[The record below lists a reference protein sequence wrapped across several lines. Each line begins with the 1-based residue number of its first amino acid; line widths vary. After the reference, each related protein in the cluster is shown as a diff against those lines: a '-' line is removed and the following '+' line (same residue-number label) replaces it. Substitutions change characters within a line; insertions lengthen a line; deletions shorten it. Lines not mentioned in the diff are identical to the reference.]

1 VKGPERGKIK
11 SEIAR
16 NLARRSEVENLMDE
30 SNILLDQ
37 LKEKM
42 MGASNGSN

>member
-1 VKGPERGKIK
+1 VKGSKRGKMK

-16 NLARRSEVENLMDE
+16 NLARRSEVENPMDE

-37 LKEKM
+37 LEEKT
-42 MGASNGSN
+42 MGASKGTN

>member
-1 VKGPERGKIK
+1 VKGPERGKMK
-11 SEIAR
+11 SKIAR

-37 LKEKM
+37 LKEKT